1 MEKTEQQE
9 NKVVKRKSA
18 AAGKRK
24 TGDSAGGAG
33 DREEVFALK
42 KRIAR
47 LEAENTQLRNR
58 IALLTDSTN
67 RSSPSFSDSV
77 REQQH
82 NFFKYSNVRRY

>member
-24 TGDSAGGAG
+24 TGDSAGGAA
-33 DREEVFALK
+33 DREEVVALK

-47 LEAENTQLRNR
+47 LEAENKQLRNR
-58 IALLTDSTN
+58 IALLTNSTN
-67 RSSPSFSDSV
+67 RLSPSSSDSV

>member
-1 MEKTEQQE
+1 METTQQQE

-18 AAGKRK
+18 AVGKRK
-24 TGDSAGGAG
+24 TDDSAGGAG
-33 DREEVFALK
+33 DREEVVVLK

-58 IALLTDSTN
+58 IALLTDNTN
-67 RSSPSFSDSV
+67 RSSPSSSDSV